1 MGITTVLQIEYY
13 DNGEPNPYYHRPQD
27 TIAHLNLNYW
37 YEQIKAAIVIAAKL
51 AEPVLKIQ

>member
-1 MGITTVLQIEYY
+1 MLQIEYY

-51 AEPVLKIQ
+51 AGPVLKIQ